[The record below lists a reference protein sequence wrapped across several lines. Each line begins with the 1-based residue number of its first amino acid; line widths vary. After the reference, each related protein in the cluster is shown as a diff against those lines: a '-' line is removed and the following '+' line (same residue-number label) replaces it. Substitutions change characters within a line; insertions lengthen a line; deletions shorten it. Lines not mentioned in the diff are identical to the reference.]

1 MLPSGRST
9 SKWHTFPTRIEAYV
23 KDKLEFEGMVVDAGV
38 RLAISHAGGEWYV
51 YDPYTK
57 YFRGSVSYGI
67 DTLLQKEPTKYVT
80 TVMPRLNVA
89 FPITDNAKLYF
100 NYGHFRAM
108 PTPENLYLIRH
119 ETATSDV
126 VRLADP
132 NLPLEKTVAYELGY
146 EHNLM
151 DLFLLRVAAYY
162 KDVSNER
169 YLVNYVGYNSVPN
182 YTVSTSNAYED
193 IRGFEITLRKNR
205 GNWRQGFINYTYMV
219 TTDGH
224 FGWAMYY
231 QNPVDQRNYER
242 TNPVQTKPI
251 PQPYARVNLDFFTPV
266 DFGPEVLGF
275 QPLADWRLNVL
286 ASWSSGFYF
295 TWVGGGSFPGVS
307 YNTQWRDQYGMDIR
321 LSKNFQ
327 LFDRINLMLFM
338 DINNVLNLKQMTT
351 YGFVTGTDYEQY
363 LKSLHLPESFNE
375 YYGQIPGDDRPGDY
389 RKAGV
394 EYQPMV
400 FTKNLGE
407 VGSKYAKPIYYEHS
421 TRSYYKWVNNAWQKA
436 DQAEVDRALDDK
448 AYIHMPTQ
456 DWWNFLNPRDFY
468 FGMRL
473 TFDLF

>member
-1 MLPSGRST
+1 
-9 SKWHTFPTRIEAYV
+9 
-23 KDKLEFEGMVVDAGV
+23 
-38 RLAISHAGGEWYV
+38 
-51 YDPYTK
+51 
-57 YFRGSVSYGI
+57 
-67 DTLLQKEPTKYVT
+67 
-80 TVMPRLNVA
+80 
-89 FPITDNAKLYF
+89 
-100 NYGHFRAM
+100 
-108 PTPENLYLIRH
+108 
-119 ETATSDV
+119 
-126 VRLADP
+126 
-132 NLPLEKTVAYELGY
+132 
-146 EHNLM
+146 M

-205 GNWRQGFINYTYMV
+205 GNWLQGFINYTYMV

-224 FGWAMYY
+224 FGWARYY